1 MVQTVSRAVLLALIP
16 ALAYSGISYSQTTL
30 DSIRALQEHRNEL
43 FQKISPGI
51 VSIELVHRSLPAWE
65 LAQIERWANEFR
77 LQPWRFGNLSDE
89 ESELWRNW
97 CDAFLMEMENRIS
110 KGKIDAGSE
119 SPSNLKDFLHD
130 NLQEWQ
136 ARERTFLV
144 SGNEDSFDRF
154 TKAIGEQ
161 VVRLHDQVQ
170 NFSFKPLPVRQMTGF
185 IVDKGIAVTTL
196 DIARH
201 KGPYDNIRVWSDALV
216 QYSTGEVIGQDPET
230 NVAVIRL
237 ASPGSELLP
246 TINFN
251 SDKATQVG
259 DFVYAFWHAFSQPL
273 SMRTG
278 EVTGVL
284 RKIPF
289 FHCATFL
296 ETSLPTSPGTLG
308 APLVNL
314 DGDFVGMGTVYMAQG
329 SMTEVTF
336 ALPSLLLLSVVDQI
350 RKDGIVKRGK
360 LGVFVNE
367 LADSGSDGKKVV
379 VKEVEPNSTAARH
392 GLQVGDVIK
401 SVNDVPI
408 HCKMHLLAN
417 LSRFKPTDEIVLT
430 IDRHGQPTRIS
441 LDLDPM
447 P

>member
-1 MVQTVSRAVLLALIP
+1 MAHTVARTVLLALIQTLVVNGT
-16 ALAYSGISYSQTTL
+16 AWSQTPL
-30 DSIRALQEHRNEL
+30 DSIKALQEQRNQL

-77 LQPWRFGNLSDE
+77 LQPWRFGNLSE
-89 ESELWRNW
+89 EEAEMWRNW
-97 CDAFLMEMENRIS
+97 CDTFLMGLEARIS
-110 KGKIDAGSE
+110 EGKFETE
-119 SPSNLKDFLHD
+119 SDSPNEWKDLLQDFLE
-130 NLQEWQ
+130 EWQ
-136 ARERTFLV
+136 TRERGFLV
-144 SGNEDSFDRF
+144 GGNEAAFDRF
-154 TKAIGEQ
+154 TKAISDQ
-161 VVRLHDQVQ
+161 ISLLHEKVQ

-185 IVDKGIAVTTL
+185 MVDKGVAVTTL

-237 ASPGSELLP
+237 SSPGSELLP

-251 SDKATQVG
+251 SDKSARIG
-259 DFVYAFWHAFSQPL
+259 DFMFAFWHAFSQPL

-278 EVTGVL
+278 EVTGTL

-314 DGDFVGMGTVYMAQG
+314 DGDFIGMGTVFMAQG

-336 ALPSLLLLSVVDQI
+336 ALPAPILLTVVDQI
-350 RKDGIVKRGK
+350 RKDGSVQRGK

-367 LADSGSDGKKVV
+367 IADSDHDGKKVV
-379 VKEVEPNSTAARH
+379 VREVEPDSTAARH
-392 GLQVGDVIK
+392 GLQVGDVIL
-401 SVNDVPI
+401 SVNDEPI

-417 LSRFKPTDEIVLT
+417 LSRFKPKQEIILT
-430 IDRHGQPTRIS
+430 VDRHGQPTRIS

>member
-1 MVQTVSRAVLLALIP
+1 
-16 ALAYSGISYSQTTL
+16 
-30 DSIRALQEHRNEL
+30 
-43 FQKISPGI
+43 
-51 VSIELVHRSLPAWE
+51 
-65 LAQIERWANEFR
+65 
-77 LQPWRFGNLSDE
+77 
-89 ESELWRNW
+89 
-97 CDAFLMEMENRIS
+97 
-110 KGKIDAGSE
+110 
-119 SPSNLKDFLHD
+119 
-130 NLQEWQ
+130 
-136 ARERTFLV
+136 
-144 SGNEDSFDRF
+144 
-154 TKAIGEQ
+154 
-161 VVRLHDQVQ
+161 
-170 NFSFKPLPVRQMTGF
+170 
-185 IVDKGIAVTTL
+185 
-196 DIARH
+196 
-201 KGPYDNIRVWSDALV
+201 V